1 MTQVLSVALSV
12 AAVFL
17 LVRLL
22 STPLRWFWKL
32 CINTL
37 CGAVLLGLVNLL
49 APLTGLYIAVT
60 APAACIV
67 GFFGRRIPRTPAAV
81 ISTANRIRSSRIVSS
96 WTAVHGP
103 AGKRS
108 TVHPTTSSKT
118 MP

>member
-49 APLTGLYIAVT
+49 APLTGLYIACHR
-60 APAACIV
+60 APRPCIV
-67 GFFGRRIPRTPAAV
+67 GFSACRLCSRRADAAVSVSRAGAASRPTAAAAGAASRRIHAF
-81 ISTANRIRSSRIVSS
+81 
-96 WTAVHGP
+96 
-103 AGKRS
+103 
-108 TVHPTTSSKT
+108 
-118 MP
+118 

>member
-67 GFFGRRIPRTPAAV
+67 GFFGLPGFAARRADAAV
-81 ISTANRIRSSRIVSS
+81 SVSRAGAASRPTAAAAGAASHRIH
-96 WTAVHGP
+96 AF
-103 AGKRS
+103 
-108 TVHPTTSSKT
+108 
-118 MP
+118 

>member
-37 CGAVLLGLVNLL
+37 CA
-49 APLTGLYIAVT
+49 
-60 APAACIV
+60 
-67 GFFGRRIPRTPAAV
+67 
-81 ISTANRIRSSRIVSS
+81 RSCSALSIYSR
-96 WTAVHGP
+96 P
-103 AGKRS
+103 
-108 TVHPTTSSKT
+108 
-118 MP
+118 

>member
-22 STPLRWFWKL
+22 SWFWKL

-60 APAACIV
+60 APSACIV
-67 GFFGRRIPRTPAAV
+67 GFFGLPGFAAV
-81 ISTANRIRSSRIVSS
+81 VL
-96 WTAVHGP
+96 
-103 AGKRS
+103 
-108 TVHPTTSSKT
+108 
-118 MP
+118 MQLFL

>member
-49 APLTGLYIAVT
+49 APLTGLYIA
-60 APAACIV
+60 CIV
-67 GFFGRRIPRTPAAV
+67 GFFGLPGFAAV
-81 ISTANRIRSSRIVSS
+81 VL
-96 WTAVHGP
+96 
-103 AGKRS
+103 
-108 TVHPTTSSKT
+108 
-118 MP
+118 MQLFL

>member
-60 APAACIV
+60 APAACIGRLFRPARLCSRRADAAV
-67 GFFGRRIPRTPAAV
+67 SVSRAGAASRPTAAAAGAASRRIHAL
-81 ISTANRIRSSRIVSS
+81 
-96 WTAVHGP
+96 
-103 AGKRS
+103 
-108 TVHPTTSSKT
+108 
-118 MP
+118 

>member
-49 APLTGLYIAVT
+49 APLTGL
-60 APAACIV
+60 
-67 GFFGRRIPRTPAAV
+67 
-81 ISTANRIRSSRIVSS
+81 
-96 WTAVHGP
+96 
-103 AGKRS
+103 
-108 TVHPTTSSKT
+108 
-118 MP
+118 

>member
-49 APLTGLYIAVT
+49 APLTGSISPSPRPR
-60 APAACIV
+60 PASSAFSAC
-67 GFFGRRIPRTPAAV
+67 PALQP
-81 ISTANRIRSSRIVSS
+81 SC
-96 WTAVHGP
+96 
-103 AGKRS
+103 
-108 TVHPTTSSKT
+108 
-118 MP
+118 

>member
-67 GFFGRRIPRTPAAV
+67 GFFGLPGFAAVSVSRAGAASRPTAAAAGAASRRIHAL
-81 ISTANRIRSSRIVSS
+81 
-96 WTAVHGP
+96 
-103 AGKRS
+103 
-108 TVHPTTSSKT
+108 
-118 MP
+118 

>member
-37 CGAVLLGLVNLL
+37 CGAVLLALLVLQLVLVPALGLVNLL

-67 GFFGRRIPRTPAAV
+67 GFFGLPGFAAV
-81 ISTANRIRSSRIVSS
+81 VL
-96 WTAVHGP
+96 
-103 AGKRS
+103 
-108 TVHPTTSSKT
+108 
-118 MP
+118 MQLFL

>member
-60 APAACIV
+60 APVGLHRRLFRPARLCRRRADAAV
-67 GFFGRRIPRTPAAV
+67 SVSRAGAASRPTAAAAGAASRRIRAL
-81 ISTANRIRSSRIVSS
+81 
-96 WTAVHGP
+96 
-103 AGKRS
+103 
-108 TVHPTTSSKT
+108 
-118 MP
+118 

>member
-49 APLTGLYIAVT
+49 APRPGSISPSPRPQLHRRLFR
-60 APAACIV
+60 PAS
-67 GFFGRRIPRTPAAV
+67 FAAV
-81 ISTANRIRSSRIVSS
+81 VL
-96 WTAVHGP
+96 
-103 AGKRS
+103 
-108 TVHPTTSSKT
+108 
-118 MP
+118 MQLFL

>member
-37 CGAVLLGLVNLL
+37 LVNLL

-67 GFFGRRIPRTPAAV
+67 GFFGLPGFAAV
-81 ISTANRIRSSRIVSS
+81 VL
-96 WTAVHGP
+96 
-103 AGKRS
+103 
-108 TVHPTTSSKT
+108 
-118 MP
+118 MQLFL

>member
-32 CINTL
+32 FINTL
-37 CGAVLLGLVNLL
+37 CVAVLLGLVNLL

-67 GFFGRRIPRTPAAV
+67 GFFGLPGFAAV
-81 ISTANRIRSSRIVSS
+81 VL
-96 WTAVHGP
+96 
-103 AGKRS
+103 
-108 TVHPTTSSKT
+108 
-118 MP
+118 MQLFL